1 MAPYDLHERSAP
13 SGDLGEQQGLR
24 RHLLIAGTGR
34 AGTSALVRYLTA
46 LGLETNLSKHGKAA
60 AWFDSAQAG
69 FEDLPVSTIAPNLP
83 YVVKSPWSYQLV
95 DEILADPKIKL
106 DAVIVP
112 LRGLIEAT
120 ASRTILQL
128 QAVHQET
135 GWMAQMSTTW
145 DDWGSTPG
153 GTVFSLNPID
163 QARLLAV
170 GLHRLLERLVQ
181 ADVPTV
187 LLAFPRL
194 VTDPDYLFGKL
205 SPVMPFEVTIERAR
219 EAHAET
225 FSAAMVRVE
234 SELREELEL
243 SSVSDEFQG
252 PSLLVLDNAALRRSL
267 THVQNQAEQLH
278 REVLALR
285 ASRSW
290 RVTRPLRRLSRMI
303 GTLKGICAAS

>member
-1 MAPYDLHERSAP
+1 MHEQNGSSLDLSEH
-13 SGDLGEQQGLR
+13 QGLR

-60 AWFDSAQAG
+60 AWFDPAQAG
-69 FEDLPVSTIAPNLP
+69 LEDIPVSAITPNLP

-95 DEILADPKIKL
+95 DEILADPKMQL

-112 LRGLIEAT
+112 LRGLTEAA
-120 ASRTILQL
+120 ASRTIIQL

-145 DDWGSTPG
+145 DHWSSTPG

-194 VTDPDYLFGKL
+194 VTDADYLFGKL
-205 SPVMPFEVTIERAR
+205 SPVLPVEVTIERAR

-225 FSAAMVRVE
+225 FSAAMARVE
-234 SELREELEL
+234 GELREELEL
-243 SSVSDEFQG
+243 SSVSEEFQG

-267 THVQNQAEQLH
+267 TQVRSQAEQLH
-278 REVLALR
+278 SEVLALR
-285 ASRSW
+285 TSRSW
-290 RVTRPLRRLSRMI
+290 RVTRPLRLLSRMI
-303 GTLKGICAAS
+303 GTLKGMCAAS